1 MNVAVARS
9 PSDGAMDHQSRH
21 LYYALS
27 LKCCCW
33 YPKEKQQ
40 HHHTG
45 THHYFSLTNGEP
57 LIQEATLEH
66 GCRTAPT
73 SIWREIEICAFSGAK
88 IYPGKGKIY
97 VRVDNR
103 SFRFVNG
110 KAESLFLQRKNPRKI
125 SWTVLFRRMHK
136 KGISEEVAKKR
147 NRRTVKHQRAVVGA
161 SWEAIRAKRNQK
173 PEVRAAARAAALRD
187 GKDKKKQEDA
197 KKKSEKA
204 KSASSAARGQ
214 PKVSKQ
220 QAKGAKVSIAN
231 TSR

>member
-1 MNVAVARS
+1 M
-9 PSDGAMDHQSRH
+9 G
-21 LYYALS
+21 
-27 LKCCCW
+27 
-33 YPKEKQQ
+33 
-40 HHHTG
+40 
-45 THHYFSLTNGEP
+45 
-57 LIQEATLEH
+57 
-66 GCRTAPT
+66 
-73 SIWREIEICAFSGAK
+73 IEICAFSGAK

-147 NRRTVKHQRAVVGA
+147 TRRTVKHQRAVVGA

-187 GKDKKKQEDA
+187 GKEKKKTDESN
-197 KKKSEKA
+197 KKAEKA
-204 KSASSAARGQ
+204 KNAQSAARGQ
-214 PKVSKQ
+214 PKMSKQ
-220 QAKGAKVSIAN
+220 SAKGGAKVAIAN

>member
-1 MNVAVARS
+1 MSVNVDSTSVIYMAFFQNVLPGNFPRVLK
-9 PSDGAMDHQSRH
+9 DEE
-21 LYYALS
+21 LS
-27 LKCCCW
+27 S
-33 YPKEKQQ
+33 
-40 HHHTG
+40 HTP
-45 THHYFSLTNGEP
+45 P
-57 LIQEATLEH
+57 LLC
-66 GCRTAPT
+66 GGTAP
-73 SIWREIEICAFSGAK
+73 RIEICAFSGAK

-97 VRVDNR
+97 VRIDNR

-204 KSASSAARGQ
+204 KSATSAARGQ

>member
-1 MNVAVARS
+1 MNETS
-9 PSDGAMDHQSRH
+9 PYQRQNLRH
-21 LYYALS
+21 LFN
-27 LKCCCW
+27 K
-33 YPKEKQQ
+33 
-40 HHHTG
+40 
-45 THHYFSLTNGEP
+45 
-57 LIQEATLEH
+57 
-66 GCRTAPT
+66 
-73 SIWREIEICAFSGAK
+73 IEICAFSGAK

-147 NRRTVKHQRAVVGA
+147 TRRTVKHQRAVVGA

-187 GKDKKKQEDA
+187 GKEKKKAADA
-197 KKKSEKA
+197 TKKADKA
-204 KSASSAARGQ
+204 KNANSAARGQ
-214 PKVSKQ
+214 SNKISKQ
-220 QAKGAKVSIAN
+220 AAKGAKVSIAN